1 MGLRWLIKRSMTL
14 LILKK
19 VLKSDIEKKCP
30 GSLYFLLLVQAN
42 FHYQIEDNDIT
53 KYVDFYN
60 SKKIGYAS
68 DIF

>member
-1 MGLRWLIKRSMTL
+1 MANKAIHDT

-19 VLKSDIEKKCP
+19 VLKSDIEKKSP

-53 KYVDFYN
+53 NYEDFYN
-60 SKKIGYAS
+60 SKKIGYTS

>member
-1 MGLRWLIKRSMTL
+1 MGLWWTIKQSMTL
-14 LILKK
+14 FNSQ
-19 VLKSDIEKKCP
+19 KSLKKCP
-30 GSLYFLLLVQAN
+30 GSLYFILLVQAN